1 MIVDDIINITYIN
14 PLRGENCNKFGP
26 RFIDLSQTCNKDLSK
41 ELEQKGGYKRGV
53 FHVNIEL
60 KNDNNVLERE
70 IFSGSMLCL
79 LAACHQGHIVVGM
92 AAPDGKA
99 MCAIEKTWIGDS
111 AEACCES
118 TCCCSCK
125 KWKTHC
131 FINVHFDIIAIDH
144 SHTMS
149 SPPRSALAIT
159 PPYSATFHTGLPC
172 TLIFSCWILNLPLF
186 MAI

>member
-1 MIVDDIINITYIN
+1 MILTDNTNVKNAMIVDDIINITYIN

-125 KWKTHC
+125 K
-131 FINVHFDIIAIDH
+131 
-144 SHTMS
+144 
-149 SPPRSALAIT
+149 
-159 PPYSATFHTGLPC
+159 
-172 TLIFSCWILNLPLF
+172 
-186 MAI
+186 